1 MPIRKKGDI
10 EIQASANGTK
20 VRQTGY
26 TFYSYDKNS
35 AALYF
40 QFRGQD
46 GQPTDLSKATVRLVM
61 ILDDDNWKKFIPGDD
76 EIEAISA
83 IRGTAKYVLP
93 DNLLG
98 YEGKVTSYVYLDFSD
113 GSHTDEG
120 HFTFEIK
127 RSLITDVIP
136 EAGDK
141 YVRDFEDIK
150 AEVQE
155 AADGAKETISQKV
168 TEVSD
173 TSDSAISKVN
183 QVADDTIKTADQA
196 QGDIQTSVSGVQ
208 SKASEAEKEIGSLVE
223 STESARDEAVK
234 TMNELDYSD
243 RNLLVSDNLISY
255 KPYNEMPVVEEN
267 GRKITTKY
275 VSDQKFNIVTLGDKS
290 LKLDGK
296 YTLSGRIEINGQPI
310 TRETISKQVIS
321 TRHDN
326 SKNERFEIL
335 SDGSFIVT
343 ETYDSETDD
352 SWIVKT
358 VFDGIKPGDVITFY
372 DLQFQPGSVATPWQ
386 PAFGDYDAKIKK
398 LEEAITNLGGS
409 I

>member
-1 MPIRKKGDI
+1 MPIRKKGDV

-20 VRQTGY
+20 VKQTGY
-26 TFYSYDKNS
+26 TFYSYDKNA

-40 QFRGQD
+40 QFREQD
-46 GQPTDLSKATVRLVM
+46 GQPTDLGKATVHLVM
-61 ILDDDNWKKFIPGDD
+61 ILNDDNGKKFIPGDD
-76 EIEAISA
+76 EIEVISA

-120 HFTFEIK
+120 HFAFEIK

-141 YVRDFEDIK
+141 YVKDFEDIK

-196 QGDIQTSVSGVQ
+196 KSDVQ
-208 SKASEAEKEIGSLVE
+208 SKADEASDSIDEAVK
-223 STESARDEAVK
+223 STESARDEAIE
-234 TMNELDYSD
+234 TMTDLDYSN
-243 RNLLVSDNLISY
+243 RNLLTGTSSEWEEFSFDGWVAGYMGYSLEQLGLKVGDTLTYAAELDNTRDESNLSSLRVSVNFFGKEDEVIDRIYGNKINSNEKGISIGKGEIPEGTTRIIAY
-255 KPYNEMPVVEEN
+255 KLRKTEGNESKKAAA
-267 GRKITTKY
+267 RKHKL
-275 VSDQKFNIVTLGDKS
+275 QKGNYATYWTPNPSEIVTQDQYDK
-290 LKLDGK
+290 LV
-296 YTLSGRIEINGQPI
+296 N
-310 TRETISKQVIS
+310 
-321 TRHDN
+321 
-326 SKNERFEIL
+326 
-335 SDGSFIVT
+335 
-343 ETYDSETDD
+343 
-352 SWIVKT
+352 
-358 VFDGIKPGDVITFY
+358 
-372 DLQFQPGSVATPWQ
+372 
-386 PAFGDYDAKIKK
+386 
-398 LEEAITNLGGS
+398 AITNLGGS

>member
-1 MPIRKKGDI
+1 MPIRKKGDV

-20 VRQTGY
+20 VKQTGY
-26 TFYSYDKNS
+26 TFYSYDKNA

-40 QFRGQD
+40 QFREQD
-46 GQPTDLSKATVRLVM
+46 GQPTDLGKATVHLVM
-61 ILDDDNWKKFIPGDD
+61 ILDDDSGKKFIPGDD
-76 EIEAISA
+76 EIEVLSA

-141 YVRDFEDIK
+141 YVRDFEDVK
-150 AEVQE
+150 EQVEQ

-196 QGDIQTSVSGVQ
+196 KSDVQ
-208 SKASEAEKEIGSLVE
+208 NKADEASESIDEAVK
-223 STESARDEAVK
+223 STESARDEAIK
-234 TMNELDYSD
+234 AMNELDYSD
-243 RNLLVSDNLISY
+243 RNLLISSKLKSHLSY
-255 KPYNEMPVVEEN
+255 STQPVVKDN
-267 GRKITTKY
+267 GKEITTK
-275 VSDQKFNIVTLGDKS
+275 VVEHGNSAII
-290 LKLDGK
+290 LKIDGFKPQNKK
-296 YTLSGRIEINGQPI
+296 YTLSGKIEINGKPI
-310 TRETISKQVIS
+310 TKQ
-321 TRHDN
+321 TFRAKRLNLFHD
-326 SKNERFEIL
+326 KDANERFEVYD
-335 SDGSFIVT
+335 DGTLIAT
-343 ETYDSETDD
+343 ETYDPEIDKGFILDTY
-352 SWIVKT
+352 
-358 VFDGIKPGDVITFY
+358 FDGISEGDEIAFY
-372 DLQFQPGSVATPWQ
+372 DLQFQPGSIPTPWQ

-398 LEEAITNLGGS
+398 LEKAITSLGGS